1 MLLKLKPMLFQNYLN
16 DEILK
21 NKEEKKEEKKEENK
35 EETNSEKI
43 TLVAEI
49 ARNIIAQGTEK
60 LKQTRITFYTKF
72 IQR

>member
-1 MLLKLKPMLFQNYLN
+1 MLKLKPMLFQNYLN

-21 NKEEKKEEKKEENK
+21 NKGEKKEEKKEETDN
-35 EETNSEKI
+35 EKI
-43 TLVAEI
+43 ALVAEI
-49 ARNIIAQGTEK
+49 ARNIIDEGTEK

>member
-21 NKEEKKEEKKEENK
+21 NKGEKKEEKKEETDN
-35 EETNSEKI
+35 EKI
-43 TLVAEI
+43 ALVAEI
-49 ARNIIAQGTEK
+49 ARNIIDEGTEK